1 MNEFQK
7 FLRVVDVHEKTDF
20 FTLMTF
26 FTPAIFSIHE
36 ILKNDQ
42 KMTGAKKVVKVE
54 NQLFDACQ
62 PCKGIFEIC
71 SY

>member
-1 MNEFQK
+1 MVNG
-7 FLRVVDVHEKTDF
+7 HGKTYF
-20 FTLMTF
+20 FTLMTVF
-26 FTPAIFSIHE
+26 APVIFSIHE

-62 PCKGIFEIC
+62 PCEEIFEIC